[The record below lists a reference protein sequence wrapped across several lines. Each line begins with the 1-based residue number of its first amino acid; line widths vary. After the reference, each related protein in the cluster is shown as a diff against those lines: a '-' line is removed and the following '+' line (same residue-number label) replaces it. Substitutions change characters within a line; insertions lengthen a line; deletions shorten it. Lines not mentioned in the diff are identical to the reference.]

1 MSKRGS
7 RCLAPLKIVI
17 TPAPRGAGRYEA
29 RLDGDDRVLC
39 VSRTPFLDAA
49 KAMIVAGHK
58 PYFREDRFSGAGRYA
73 ACRALLSL

>member
-1 MSKRGS
+1 MVT
-7 RCLAPLKIVI
+7 LIIIV
-17 TPAPRGAGRYEA
+17 TSALHSPGRYKA
-29 RLDGDDRVLC
+29 RLVGDDRVLC
-39 VSRTPFLDAA
+39 VSRTPFLHAA